1 MSKRQKASQQGAPFK
16 SGKQSAANTY
26 AQKARKHYSQ
36 GEFDRAIKL
45 LKQAIALAPTSAL
58 HRELGQWFLKIKR
71 QKEGI
76 QHLETAI
83 KFDTN
88 SVIALTELGQ
98 EYTKQNNPERAHSL
112 IEKAL
117 SLSEEHPAAHFAYG
131 NLLQKQGDLPNAV
144 KHLRAALKFKLAN
157 PVNPGE
163 PPAPTHGFNKAETEE
178 LMWSTLSV
186 LARSGI
192 HAFASY
198 GTLLGIIREGG
209 LLPFDKDI
217 DFGLP
222 HSEMDRA
229 AECLKNNGW
238 VEAGN
243 SFLIN
248 PRAFVHL
255 LTGVTLDLSGF
266 VVDSKTGETFTGFWM
281 TSIPYEWARNTRYD
295 EIRLRKRLSPAN
307 DPLWELENPEAWL
320 ESIYG
325 DWRTP
330 DPDFDTVIAAKNLYS
345 FSLLTQ
351 TYAFARIYSKWQNGQ
366 IRKALALARHTQ
378 RHLSG
383 DRLLSDIEAYLSSVA
398 PKAPALRDNEDV
410 SLQSYDSEPIS
421 LKLIDTDFAAESEN
435 DTETLRFDS

>member
-1 MSKRQKASQQGAPFK
+1 MSKRQKASRQGAPFK
-16 SGKQSAANTY
+16 SKKQSAAETY
-26 AQKARKHYSQ
+26 TQKARKHYAQ
-36 GEFDRAIKL
+36 GQLDRAVRL
-45 LKQAIALAPTSAL
+45 LEQATALAPTSAR
-58 HRELGQWFLKIKR
+58 HRELGQWLLKAK
-71 QKEGI
+71 KPAEGI
-76 QHLETAI
+76 QHLEKAI
-83 KFDTN
+83 EFDAD
-88 SVIALTELGQ
+88 SVPALTELGQ
-98 EYTKQNNPERAHSL
+98 EYAKQNNSEKARPL

-117 SLSEEHPAAHFAYG
+117 SLSEKHPAVNFVYG
-131 NLLQKQGDLPNAV
+131 TFLQKQGELPNAV
-144 KHLRAALKFKLAN
+144 KYLRAALEFRLADPFK
-157 PVNPGE
+157 PRE
-163 PPAPTHGFNKAETEE
+163 PSSSTEDFDKLETEE
-178 LMWSTLSV
+178 LMWTTLSV
-186 LARSGI
+186 LAKSGI

-198 GTLLGIIREGG
+198 GTLLGIVREGG

-229 AECLKNNGW
+229 AACLENNGW
-238 VEAGN
+238 IEASN
-243 SFLIN
+243 NFLTN
-248 PRAFVHL
+248 PRAFVHP

-266 VVDSKTGETFTGFWM
+266 VVDSETGETFTGFWM